1 MFKFLR
7 RKKGKGMS
15 PFKAGVIFL
24 VILGVATFF
33 GFTKYNPFYSPYI
46 VTAYFESSNQLK
58 TGYSFVR
65 VAGVNVGQVS
75 SVEVLPDGTAKV
87 EMEIQKIGWPIHE
100 DAEIKIRPRIFLEGN
115 FFIDVHP
122 GSPASPILPEDGSAV
137 IPINQTAVPVQFGQL
152 LTTLQGDTRENLRTL
167 LAEFSINA
175 LKGDGAKGFNRS
187 IPYMAPAY
195 RSTSLANTAT
205 LGSEPHDLSD
215 GVLRGQKE
223 TFEALT
229 TDEESLKDLITNFNI
244 TANAFAREDDEL
256 ETDIVALRDLLRS
269 APEALRSINNVLP
282 SLRAFARDATPGVR
296 STPEMIDATTPFLR
310 EARQLL
316 SERELKGLARDLR
329 QTVPDLA
336 RLNRSQMPLLEQQS
350 LFASCMNEVFLPFV
364 ETPIPDP
371 DFPEHDGRLVREDA
385 GSALTG
391 LSGESRTGDA
401 NGQAFRVMGRSGGQ
415 QAIATGEDGEEL
427 LMSLPSDNTGV
438 RPARDEEKGRPDF
451 RPRVPCETQEPPNMN
466 APKGQVG
473 ESEGLPSANDI
484 LNGRNGDRVRELA
497 ERRLRRLFGQDPNS
511 RGIVP
516 FAGPEGD

>member
-75 SVEVLPDGTAKV
+75 SVEALPDGTAKV

-269 APEALRSINNVLP
+269 APEALRSM
-282 SLRAFARDATPGVR
+282 
-296 STPEMIDATTPFLR
+296 PEMIDATTPFLR

-473 ESEGLPSANDI
+473 EGKPLKSAEELLKDP
-484 LNGRNGDRVRELA
+484 RVRELA
-497 ERRLRRLFGQDPNS
+497 EARLRRLFGQDPNS

>member
-15 PFKAGVIFL
+15 PFKAGAIFL

-75 SVEVLPDGTAKV
+75 SVEALPDGTAKV

-269 APEALRSINNVLP
+269 APEALRSVNKVLP
-282 SLRAFARDATPGVR
+282 SLRAFARDALPGVR
-296 STPEMIDATTPFLR
+296 STPAMIDATTPFLR

-316 SERELKGLARDLR
+316 SERELKGLSRDLR

-473 ESEGLPSANDI
+473 EGKPLKSAEELLKDP
-484 LNGRNGDRVRELA
+484 RVRELA
-497 ERRLRRLFGQDPNS
+497 EARLRRLFGQDPNS